1 MHDYDENDLID
12 SALNQTYTKN
22 GKSVEIYIYRMP
34 NTSWILEVVDSFGNS
49 TVFDDEFAT
58 DSEAL
63 SYVIEE
69 IERDGIEGFIGSAN
83 SGSFQ

>member
-1 MHDYDENDLID
+1 MQDYDEKDLID

-22 GKSVEIYIYRMP
+22 GKSVEIHIYRMP
-34 NTSWILEVVDSFGNS
+34 NTLWMLEVVDSFGNS

-58 DSEAL
+58 DVEAL

>member
-1 MHDYDENDLID
+1 MSDYDEKDLID
-12 SALNQTYTKN
+12 SALNQKYTKN
-22 GKSVEIYIYRMP
+22 GKSVEIHIYRMP
-34 NTSWILEVVDSFGNS
+34 NTSWILEVVDTYGNS

-58 DSEAL
+58 DKDAL

>member
-1 MHDYDENDLID
+1 MQDYDEKDLID

-22 GKSVEIYIYRMP
+22 GKSVEIHIYRMP
-34 NTSWILEVVDSFGNS
+34 KTSWILEVVDLFGNS

-63 SYVIEE
+63 SYVIDE
-69 IERDGIEGFIGSAN
+69 IERDGIDGFIGSAN

>member
-1 MHDYDENDLID
+1 MQDYDGKDLID

-22 GKSVEIYIYRMP
+22 GKSVEIHIYRMP

-49 TVFDDEFAT
+49 TVFDDEFPT

-63 SYVIEE
+63 NYVIEE
-69 IERDGIEGFIGSAN
+69 IERDGIEGIIGSAN

>member
-1 MHDYDENDLID
+1 MQDYDEKDLID

-22 GKSVEIYIYRMP
+22 GKSVEIHIYRMP
-34 NTSWILEVVDSFGNS
+34 KTSWILEVVDLFGNS

-63 SYVIEE
+63 SYVIDE
-69 IERDGIEGFIGSAN
+69 IERNGIDGFIGSAN

>member
-1 MHDYDENDLID
+1 MQDYDEKDLID

-22 GKSVEIYIYRMP
+22 GKSVEIHIYRMP
-34 NTSWILEVVDSFGNS
+34 NTSWILEVVDSFGTS
-49 TVFDDEFAT
+49 TVFDEEFAT

-63 SYVIEE
+63 SYVIGE

>member
-1 MHDYDENDLID
+1 MQDYDEKDLID

-22 GKSVEIYIYRMP
+22 GKSVEIHIYRMP
-34 NTSWILEVVDSFGNS
+34 NTSWMLEVVDLFGNS

-63 SYVIEE
+63 SYVVEE